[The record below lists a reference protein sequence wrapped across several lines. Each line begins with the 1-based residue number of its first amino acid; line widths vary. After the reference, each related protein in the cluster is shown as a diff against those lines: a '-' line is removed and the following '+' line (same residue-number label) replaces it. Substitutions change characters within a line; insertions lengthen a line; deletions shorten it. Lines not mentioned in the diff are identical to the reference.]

1 MEKRKLYRLPEDQK
15 AWEVET
21 AKLPPLASLEFDTS
35 RHIHELNPM
44 ILKVINQAVL
54 VDAPFTTIKMMCY
67 ARNWAMYE
75 VGFKH
80 QPEKRKFLIA

>member
-1 MEKRKLYRLPEDQK
+1 MEKRKLYSLTEDQK

-21 AKLPPLASLEFDTS
+21 AKLPPLASLEFDTNC
-35 RHIHELNPM
+35 HIHDQNQR
-44 ILKVINQAVL
+44 ILYVINKATTI
-54 VDAPFTTIKMMCY
+54 DAEFTTIKLMCY

-80 QPEKRKFLIA
+80 QPDKRKFLIA